1 VQVDPIK
8 ATLKAPGTQRLKL
21 QYDEP
26 LSNFAFK
33 FNLRRYNSV
42 WSIGASVDEEG
53 RKKFDSMLRKLLVND
68 PPAALKMWMTSPA
81 RKVTQLIPEVRRCRL
96 TL

>member
-8 ATLKAPGTQRLKL
+8 STLKPPGTKRLNL

-33 FNLRRYNSV
+33 FNLCRYTVAENRLSDIKRRM
-42 WSIGASVDEEG
+42 
-53 RKKFDSMLRKLLVND
+53 K
-68 PPAALKMWMTSPA
+68 
-81 RKVTQLIPEVRRCRL
+81 RL
-96 TL
+96 NQVP